1 MDQAGIIRDLLIWLE
16 GHLDQPLSLDN
27 VAAKAGYSKWHLQRM
42 FKDVTGHA
50 IGAYIRARRLSKSA
64 VALRLTARPILDIAL
79 QYRFDSQQTFTRAF
93 KKQFAQTPALYRRSP
108 EWSAFG
114 IRPPLRLGE
123 FSIPEHKFVTLEDT
137 PLIGVTQS
145 YSCSLEQISDF
156 RHEMRYQFWHDFLG
170 NAPTIMPEL
179 VAHFV
184 AEVRD
189 LRYQFWHDFLGNAPT
204 IPPVLY
210 GLNET
215 RPSQDKDDEQEVF
228 YTTALA
234 QDQADG
240 YVLTGHPVLLQGGEY
255 VMFTYEGL
263 GTGVQE
269 FILTVYGTCM
279 PMLNLTRRK
288 GQDIERY
295 NPAEDAK
302 AGDRPINLRC
312 ELLIPIRR

>member
-123 FSIPEHKFVTLEDT
+123 FTMPEHKFVTLEDT

-170 NAPTIMPEL
+170 NAPTI
-179 VAHFV
+179 
-184 AEVRD
+184 
-189 LRYQFWHDFLGNAPT
+189 
-204 IPPVLY
+204 PPVLY
-210 GLNET
+210 GLNA
-215 RPSQDKDDEQEVF
+215 SKVAYIISNHWQKISD
-228 YTTALA
+228 AILA
-234 QDQADG
+234 YDRGVTILNATGAYSGSEKHVLMVAFRQREIVEIKEIVHEADPAAFLIVCDAHD
-240 YVLTGHPVLLQGGEY
+240 VLGEGFGEY
-255 VMFTYEGL
+255 
-263 GTGVQE
+263 Q
-269 FILTVYGTCM
+269 
-279 PMLNLTRRK
+279 K
-288 GQDIERY
+288 
-295 NPAEDAK
+295 
-302 AGDRPINLRC
+302 
-312 ELLIPIRR
+312 EL